1 MTPLQTRRRGE
12 VWHLPASALPQLA
25 QLITADSKK
34 KYSRFSLDL
43 EQSLRM
49 SSDGGMD
56 HTREALGGCCPAALH
71 YDRKVRA
78 NVSAYDAEIQLV
90 LGGKYVF
97 IFANRRSR
105 PFHPLKYSTH
115 HKDKKPT

>member
-1 MTPLQTRRRGE
+1 MTPLQTGRRGV

-25 QLITADSKK
+25 QLITADSQR

-78 NVSAYDAEIQLV
+78 NVSASGHRDSARF
-90 LGGKYVF
+90 GGKTRFF
-97 IFANRRSR
+97 ILANGRSH
-105 PFHPLKYSTH
+105 PIHPLIYSIT
-115 HKDKKPT
+115 

>member
-1 MTPLQTRRRGE
+1 MTSLQTGRRGV

-25 QLITADSKK
+25 QLITADSQR

-56 HTREALGGCCPAALH
+56 HTREAPGGCCPAALH

-78 NVSAYDAEIQLV
+78 NVRASDSEIQLD
-90 LGGKYVF
+90 LGGKHVF
-97 IFANRRSR
+97 ILANGRSHQC
-105 PFHPLKYSTH
+105 HPLQYSIT
-115 HKDKKPT
+115 